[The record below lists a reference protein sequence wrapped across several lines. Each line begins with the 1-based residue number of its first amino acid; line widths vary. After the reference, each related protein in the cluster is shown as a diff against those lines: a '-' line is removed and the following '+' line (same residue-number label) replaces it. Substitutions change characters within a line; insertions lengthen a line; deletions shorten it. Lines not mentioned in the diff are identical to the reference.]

1 MKVIVIVTIGLSVL
15 LLLLVLEI
23 DIGRKNGKTETK
35 PENTVTSWVL
45 KVFTDLVIGIIL
57 LLIEYYM
64 IRG

>member
-1 MKVIVIVTIGLSVL
+1 MNVIVIVTASLSV

-23 DIGRKNGKTETK
+23 VLDRKNGKTETK
-35 PENTVTSWVL
+35 PENTVTSWAL